1 MGEGHHRFI
10 GFIQPEC
17 TGKVTQVCYAV
28 FKRAPFV
35 LQIEVS
41 AFGVPHIELVD
52 SDNTPRCCTVHTGI
66 EYGTPQIRPGG
77 VAVYAQDRA
86 DRVKPMFLKR
96 WSIVE
101 VMPPSCLRLG
111 GPHLNRGGGRYL
123 KHVRVARINARPL
136 VWVIWWLG
144 LREVKVAHIL
154 SLLLRRLVAG
164 DIQST
169 LAWGYVPIQ

>member
-1 MGEGHHRFI
+1 M
-10 GFIQPEC
+10 
-17 TGKVTQVCYAV
+17 
-28 FKRAPFV
+28 
-35 LQIEVS
+35 
-41 AFGVPHIELVD
+41 
-52 SDNTPRCCTVHTGI
+52 
-66 EYGTPQIRPGG
+66 
-77 VAVYAQDRA
+77 YAQDRA

-111 GPHLNRGGGRYL
+111 GPHLNRGGSRYL